1 MVHLDDANIRIVRD
15 QQRFGVGTNYAQYAG
30 TNCNLTRHFCNPPIG
45 CIFASM
51 SLHLILLRGLPGCGK
66 TTLADV
72 LGLLPDAVVCSIDD
86 YFTDTEGNY
95 EFVFHE
101 NHLAYKQCID
111 RVQAAMMTA
120 RAHIIVH
127 NTFVYDWEMLPYLDL
142 AKEFGYQL
150 HVTTVEKYHSSSNVH
165 EVSEEQIEKMATK
178 FQVKLH

>member
-1 MVHLDDANIRIVRD
+1 
-15 QQRFGVGTNYAQYAG
+15 
-30 TNCNLTRHFCNPPIG
+30 
-45 CIFASM
+45 M

-66 TTLADV
+66 TTLGNV

-95 EFVFHE
+95 EFVFHQ

-111 RVQAAMMTA
+111 RVQAAMMSA
-120 RAHIIVH
+120 CVHIIVH
-127 NTFVYDWEMLPYLDL
+127 NTFVYDWEMQPYLDL

-178 FQVKLH
+178 FRVKLH